1 MNKKIIRYGMA
12 VICLIVYGIV
22 SASGVDKQSQEQ
34 EITETLMALQSGY
47 EAYAAASSLNNK
59 RTYDQVQNNT
69 INQEDDTSIA
79 QKITLP
85 ETGIEQVV

>member
-1 MNKKIIRYGMA
+1 MNKKIIRCGMA
-12 VICLIVYGIV
+12 VVCLIAYGVV
-22 SASGVDKQSQEQ
+22 SASDTVEEQ
-34 EITETLMALQSGY
+34 EKKAAETLMALQSGY